1 MEVATFLFLY
11 LYDLILKEKQNAHFQ
26 AHYFIVELLLER
38 VSLWEM
44 SLFDYSKINY
54 SL

>member
-11 LYDLILKEKQNAHFQ
+11 LYNLILKEKQNANFQ

-38 VSLWEM
+38 VSL
-44 SLFDYSKINY
+44 
-54 SL
+54 